1 MSVLRL
7 ISDQGA
13 GARRSI
19 ALTAAMA
26 ELHSEG
32 KIPDTLR
39 IYRYP
44 ESVLVGRN
52 QDIAVAAD
60 LEACRKHGVEVAR
73 RVTGGGS
80 IYMDDGVAT
89 WDLVLSRGT
98 AVDLGLFASNICSAI
113 ASTLSQIGAEAR
125 FRPENDILVGNRKV
139 AGASGYFDGQ
149 TLVYQGSLLFD
160 PDFEKMAITL
170 RLPSVRDDLVSLA
183 AAVNRKIPYAEIAL
197 LLSQSIATVL
207 NRSLAPEKISAEEM
221 LRSDLLFAQLTGNDD
236 FVLHGDIGSQK
247 VRAA

>member
-1 MSVLRL
+1 MSVLRM
-7 ISDQGA
+7 IADQGA
-13 GARRSI
+13 CARRSI

-32 KIPDTLR
+32 KVPDTLR

-73 RVTGGGS
+73 RITGGGS

-89 WDLVLSRGT
+89 WDLVLSRST
-98 AVDLGLFASNICSAI
+98 ADLGLFASNICSAI
-113 ASTLSQIGAEAR
+113 ASALSQIGAEAR

-170 RLPSVRDDLVSLA
+170 RLPSVRDDLVSLT